1 MNMEKKNLALLKKL
15 SEAKGISGNEK
26 EVAQLVNDELK
37 GVASRIE
44 YDNLGSIICHLDG
57 QKGEPL
63 VMLAG
68 HMDEVGFVVKSIEPS
83 GLVRIHPIGG
93 WYNHVILAENFIVK
107 TREGKE
113 FFAVTGAQPPHGM
126 SAEQKSKVL
135 EIKDMYLD
143 LGVKDRKMVED
154 LGVRPGDAVTPYQ
167 EFRVLADGKTLLGKA
182 WDDRVGLAIG
192 MTAFQE
198 LAKIPHNAN
207 LVLAGTVQEEVGLR
221 GAKTA
226 ATKIK
231 PDIAIALDVTMSND
245 LPGSPDEPCKLGAGP
260 ALSIM
265 DGSVIAHRGLFE
277 FVEKIAK
284 ENNITYTYDLLTAGG
299 TDSGEIHKSGD
310 GVITM
315 TISLACRYFH
325 SHVSLINYD
334 DFVNAVKLI
343 VEVVKAIDKETLKTL
358 KESKYV

>member
-1 MNMEKKNLALLKKL
+1 MLDKKNLALLKKL
-15 SEAKGISGNEK
+15 SEVKGISGNEK
-26 EVAQLVNDELK
+26 EVARIVHEEIKD
-37 GVASRIE
+37 VASRIE
-44 YDNLGSIICHLDG
+44 YDNLGSIIAHRDG
-57 QKGEPL
+57 KNGEPL
-63 VMLAG
+63 VMLAA
-68 HMDEVGFVVKSIEPS
+68 HMDEVGFVVKSIETS
-83 GLVRIHPIGG
+83 GLIRIHPIGG
-93 WYNHVILAENFIVK
+93 WYNHVILAENFILK

-126 SAEQKSKVL
+126 TAEQRSKVL

-143 LGVKDRKMVED
+143 IGVSDKKMAESLGI
-154 LGVRPGDAVTPYQ
+154 RPGDTVTPYQ

-192 MTAFQE
+192 ISAFQE
-198 LAKIPHNAN
+198 LAKEPHAAN
-207 LVLAGTVQEEVGLR
+207 LALVGTVQEEVGLR

-226 ATKIK
+226 ASRVK
-231 PDIAIALDVTMSND
+231 PDIAIALDVTMSHD

-260 ALSIM
+260 ALSLM

-277 FVEKIAK
+277 IVEKIAK
-284 ENNITYTYDLLTAGG
+284 EHKIPYTYDLLTAGG
-299 TDSGEIHKSGD
+299 TDSGEIHKTGD

-325 SHVSLINYD
+325 SHVSLVNYD

-343 VEVVKAIDKETLKTL
+343 VEVVKAIDQKTL
-358 KESKYV
+358 KQLRESKYQ

>member
-1 MNMEKKNLALLKKL
+1 MEKKDLSLLKRI
-15 SEAKGISGNEK
+15 SEVRGISGNEK
-26 EVAQLVNDELK
+26 EVAKLVVDELK
-37 GVASRIE
+37 DVATKVE
-44 YDNLGSIICHLDG
+44 FDNLGSVICYHDG
-57 QKGEPL
+57 EKGQPL

-83 GLVRIHPIGG
+83 GLLRIHPVGG

-126 SAEQKSKVL
+126 TPEQKAKVL

-143 LGVKDRKMVED
+143 LGVKDKKMVED
-154 LGVRPGDAVTPYQ
+154 LGIRPGDTVTPYE
-167 EFRVLADGKTLLGKA
+167 EFKVMADGKTLLGKA
-182 WDDRVGLAIG
+182 WDDRIGLAIG
-192 MTAFQE
+192 IEVMKE
-198 LAKIPHNAN
+198 LAKTGHKAN
-207 LVLAGTVQEEVGLR
+207 LALAGTVQEEVGLR

-226 ATKIK
+226 AAHIK
-231 PDIAIALDVTMSND
+231 PDIAIALDVTLSHD

-265 DGSVIAHRGLFE
+265 DGSVIAHRGLFDL
-277 FVEKIAK
+277 VEKIAK
-284 ENNITYTYDLLTAGG
+284 EKKIPYCYDLLTAGG
-299 TDSGEIHKSGD
+299 TDSGEIHKTGD

-325 SHVSLINYD
+325 SHVSMINYD
-334 DFVNAVKLI
+334 DFTNAVKLI
-343 VEVVKAIDKETLKTL
+343 VEVIKVIDKKTLAEL
-358 KESKYV
+358 KESKYL